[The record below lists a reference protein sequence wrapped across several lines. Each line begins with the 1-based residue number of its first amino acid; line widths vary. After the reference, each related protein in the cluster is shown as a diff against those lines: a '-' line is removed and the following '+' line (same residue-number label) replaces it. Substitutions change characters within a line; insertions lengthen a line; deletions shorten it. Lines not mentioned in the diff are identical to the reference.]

1 MSTYLVAFV
10 VCDYNHTDTKTSKN
24 ISVSV
29 YAPTD
34 LLPQA
39 SFALSTATKIL
50 EHYEDFF
57 GVPYPLPKQGEKL
70 FSSVQTLWIIK
81 SVQRET

>member
-1 MSTYLVAFV
+1 MTFFPYLQVRDDFEESVEMSTYLVAFV
-10 VCDYNHTDTKTSKN
+10 VCDYNHTHTTSAKG

-39 SFALSTATKIL
+39 NFALTTATKMMD
-50 EHYEDFF
+50 HYEVFF
-57 GVPYPLPKQGEKL
+57 GVPYPLPKQG
-70 FSSVQTLWIIK
+70 
-81 SVQRET
+81 R